1 MRDSNPSPL
10 HAAIALLTQLTA
22 ETIHASD
29 SSDLRE
35 LSQLCASW
43 DRHIGDELVRRH
55 LPPRH

>member
-1 MRDSNPSPL
+1 MRDSNPSIL
-10 HAAIALLTQLTA
+10 HAAIALLTRLTA
-22 ETIHASD
+22 ETVRTTD

-43 DRHIGDELVRRH
+43 DKQIGDELVRRH